1 MNTIH
6 RDALTLPLLQTVACE
21 CALPV
26 AADLHILVEV
36 LRSRFGD
43 ALEAML
49 FYGSCLRDGE
59 LSERLVDLYVV
70 VDDYASLRSGGA
82 AKLLHKWLPPMVFQL
97 KTQTPDGR
105 TLRAKCAVISLEDFE
120 AGTSVWFQSYL
131 WGRFSQPSRLVYYRN
146 ETIRDRVHVALCN
159 AVIRMMSETVAAQER
174 AFDSSTFWEQAL
186 SMTYG
191 TELRPERANR
201 PAEIVMHNADYY
213 ARVTQAA
220 AYSIPALSPCGDPS
234 GTFIND
240 TRHSQRRTNL
250 LRWKIRRLQGRTLN
264 VLRLIKSF
272 FTFEDGVGYVIWK
285 LERHLGEPIHVT
297 TRLRRYPLIFCW
309 PLLWRL
315 LKDRRLR

>member
-1 MNTIH
+1 MKTIY
-6 RDALTLPLLQTVACE
+6 RDALASPLLETVARE

-43 ALEAML
+43 ALSAML
-49 FYGSCLRDGE
+49 FYGSCLREGDLTEG
-59 LSERLVDLYVV
+59 LVDLYVV
-70 VDDYASLRSGGA
+70 VDDYANLRSGRA
-82 AKLLHKWLPPMVFQL
+82 ANFAHQWLPPTVFQL
-97 KTQTPDGR
+97 KTQTPEGR
-105 TLRAKCAVISLEDFE
+105 TLHAKCAVISLEDFE

-146 ETIRDRVHVALCN
+146 ETIRDRVHFALCN
-159 AVIRMMSETVAAQER
+159 AVIRMMSETVAAQDP
-174 AFDSSTFWEQAL
+174 AFDSLTFWEQAFAL
-186 SMTYG
+186 TYG

-201 PAEIVMHNADYY
+201 PAQIVMHNADYY
-213 ARVTQAA
+213 ARVTRAA
-220 AYSIPALSPCGDPS
+220 ACSIPALSPCGDLS
-234 GTFIND
+234 STFINH
-240 TRHSQRRTNL
+240 TRPAQRRTNL
-250 LRWKIRRLQGRTLN
+250 LRWKVRRLQGRTLN

-285 LERHLGEPIHVT
+285 LERHLGEPINVT
-297 TRLRRYPLIFCW
+297 PRLRRYPLIFCW